1 MKRIILSCSTKKYAS
16 NLLTVYF
23 TINFQAIQSTDKR
36 WLKGCYMES
45 DFWLLPMLQ
54 KSFQTAVV
62 SRSTTICLSRSVQD
76 ALSVSYCTLSESAQR
91 DSLQSE
97 ANATTQYTDLTPIVP
112 HSEYFANAPT
122 SLPHRGRTSEMSYHY
137 QS

>member
-1 MKRIILSCSTKKYAS
+1 
-16 NLLTVYF
+16 
-23 TINFQAIQSTDKR
+23 
-36 WLKGCYMES
+36 
-45 DFWLLPMLQ
+45 MLQ

-62 SRSTTICLSRSVQD
+62 SRSTTIYLSQSFRD
-76 ALSVSYCTLSESAQR
+76 ALSVSFCTFSESVQR

-97 ANATTQYTDLTPIVP
+97 ANTTTQYTDFTPTVP
-112 HSEYFANAPT
+112 HPEYFANALT